1 MLTLFPPNFRI
12 CSTRLFPCDPSSL
25 SSPPFTVSCVF
36 WAFDEAGLETC
47 FFLPMLGLYDLD
59 ILFLHR
65 LKYKLFLT
73 QVKTFPVL
81 EFVCEPDFSD
91 FWPTSQS
98 IRKKDKKILFSARKL
113 IGENMTD
120 QKKGNTKQT
129 KTEWDRDT
137 KNMGFFSYWWY
148 QYLLSTALYMLEP
161 WERNLFRILSFQP
174 LKYILI
180 NKSYKK

>member
-1 MLTLFPPNFRI
+1 
-12 CSTRLFPCDPSSL
+12 
-25 SSPPFTVSCVF
+25 
-36 WAFDEAGLETC
+36 
-47 FFLPMLGLYDLD
+47 MLGLYDLD

-81 EFVCEPDFSD
+81 EFVCKVHSSD
-91 FWPTSQS
+91 CWSIPQS
-98 IRKKDKKILFSARKL
+98 IRKENKKNFSAKNKL
-113 IGENMTD
+113 VGENMTD
-120 QKKGNTKQT
+120 QKGNTKQT